1 MQIISSHHSSSD
13 EASRSTTPVEANP
26 SLRDEIYNS
35 ASQEKTA
42 RAEEFSAIKRALAKD
57 NIVIADG
64 LNYIKGYRYQLWC
77 EAKAAATRCC
87 VVHIGAQED
96 ECKKW
101 NRERLRAWGRDGA
114 DEPEFASTKQTPGTQ
129 GTNVLGDLAPESHT
143 AVYGDRVVEKNSR
156 SRSSSLD
163 GINEGGA
170 EDEKPKLLDDSMTLK
185 SLYISDKTNGASNIG
200 RPTPSISQTAESHP
214 QTTTMAGSDVL
225 LPSPASTPPY
235 SPGTLSSLIMRYEPP
250 SPFSRWD
257 TPLFTIPSS
266 DPSPPTEQIWAA
278 LYPAPARP
286 TSKKALAQLSS
297 SQRDIDVSSR
307 ASNLDNPQ
315 TAAATEARQRG
326 ENKEAVKPHA
336 ATVLPKATTSD
347 ALQVLESATMDVVKH
362 LLSSA
367 RDAGLAAGA
376 AGGGG
381 TLTFTIPLPPP
392 DEQSP
397 IEATIYIPASTILSQ
412 PLLQRLRRKY
422 TQIQRGG
429 IAHGQGYVS
438 GRRAVVE
445 GFIRFLDDEWNLNE
459 D

>member
-1 MQIISSHHSSSD
+1 VQIINSHHSSLD
-13 EASRSTTPVEANP
+13 DASEPTTPVEANP

-77 EAKAAATRCC
+77 EAKATATRCC

-101 NRERLRAWGRDGA
+101 NRERLRVWGRDGA
-114 DEPEFASTKQTPGTQ
+114 DETDLTATKQAPGTQ

-143 AVYGDRVVEKNSR
+143 AVYGDRVVEKVTR

-163 GINEGGA
+163 GTNDSGD
-170 EDEKPKLLDDSMTLK
+170 EDRKPKIPDDSMTLK
-185 SLYISDKTNGASNIG
+185 SLYISDKANGTSNVE
-200 RPTPSISQTAESHP
+200 RTTPPISQVAESHP
-214 QTTTMAGSDVL
+214 QTTTTAGSDVL

-266 DPSPPTEQIWAA
+266 DRSPPTDQIWAA
-278 LYPAPARP
+278 MYPTPTRP

-297 SQRDIDVSSR
+297 SQRDIKVSGE
-307 ASNLDNPQ
+307 AGNLDNLQ
-315 TAAATEARQRG
+315 AGAATEARQRG
-326 ENKEAVKPHA
+326 ENQEAVKPHA

-347 ALQVLESATMDVVKH
+347 ALQVLESATMDVVKY

-367 RDAGLAAGA
+367 RDAGLTGGA

-381 TLTFTIPLPPP
+381 NLTFTIPLPPP
-392 DEQSP
+392 DEHSP

-445 GFIRFLDDEWNLNE
+445 GFVRFLDDEWNNSE